1 MFLLAFQCAHAISRV
16 QEIAYFIL
24 IAQKLVGLRA
34 FFRIHVRPP
43 TSVFFHLRRASA
55 RFSNH
60 GVAQLP

>member
-16 QEIAYFIL
+16 QEIADFIL

-43 TSVFFHLRRASA
+43 TSVFF
-55 RFSNH
+55 
-60 GVAQLP
+60 QL